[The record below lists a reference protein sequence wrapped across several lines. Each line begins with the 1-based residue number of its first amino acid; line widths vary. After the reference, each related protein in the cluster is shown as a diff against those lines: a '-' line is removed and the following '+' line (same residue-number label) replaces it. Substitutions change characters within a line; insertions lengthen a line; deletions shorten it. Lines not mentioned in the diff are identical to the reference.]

1 MAQLLQRWRYPY
13 LTLVGTLTVF
23 FGYQC
28 LYQLK
33 IEQDN
38 RSMDA
43 DNAGQM
49 LIEEELER
57 LFPSQDSL
65 LVAAHRQ
72 GGFLDEAGKK
82 IVTRMAAEFVEVD
95 GVTGVT
101 SIADTGFSI
110 SSAIDGLLISE
121 DRKTCGL
128 QITLADFSDKG
139 ESLSTAID
147 EIRTVADR
155 FAIDG
160 VKTFVS
166 GLSVQ
171 KDETGRLVRA
181 DQRFFAPLSF
191 LVLGC
196 VLLLIT
202 RRPSGLIIPLLV
214 AAVTICWTLGILTL
228 SGFTLNMITSLL
240 QPVIMTLAIATTIH
254 IYIEWLHGNKGGRF
268 ERIAAAVKNLWR
280 PCLFASLTTAAGFL
294 SLLAS
299 DTPAVRQFGLFAA
312 IGVAIAYLLG
322 ITGLAVGLTFVK
334 APKTLAKSI
343 PDHSAKRPPRGILE
357 RFLDRVWR
365 LSVQRSRWIVVAMMV
380 ITVVSLFGI
389 SKVRSNTDLL
399 NYIGSDSRL
408 HQDTRFIDENLTGV
422 NTIELLIQR
431 SDGGPITSFEQIE
444 MIGEFQ
450 DHLDQLD
457 YVRHSTSVADGLSTA
472 VVFGGNSSDSTEDEE
487 SLFDVTDFLSADQET
502 ARITLHC
509 NAIGSALGA
518 ELVDKVRA
526 AANEILGEEFKMR
539 EAGDFYRVISESNQI
554 VRSQITS
561 FAIAIVLILI
571 AIGVVFRSLL
581 LMLLAIIPNV
591 IPLLMMAAIM
601 GFAGIELSIGTA
613 MIASVVIGVAVD
625 DTIHYLAAFQKSYHG
640 NCRET
645 LRLTTRTTG
654 YALTATTLALSIGF
668 WVAIF
673 GSFQPTVHFA
683 LLSGL
688 TMWFALINDLLV
700 LPACMNLVYR
710 RKESRS
716 NGAV

>member
-1 MAQLLQRWRYPY
+1 MSLFLQRWRNLY
-13 LTLVGTLTVF
+13 LTAVSVLTVF

-28 LYQLK
+28 LNNLEV
-33 IEQDN
+33 EQDN

-49 LIEEELER
+49 LIEEELDR
-57 LFPSQDSL
+57 IFPSSDSL

-72 GGFLDEAGKK
+72 DGLLDADGKHMIETMAAGFLEIDA
-82 IVTRMAAEFVEVD
+82 VTAVI
-95 GVTGVT
+95 
-101 SIADTGFSI
+101 SIADTDFAI
-110 SSAIDGLLISE
+110 SSAIEGLLISK
-121 DRKTCGL
+121 DGRTCGF
-128 QITLADFSDKG
+128 QFTLKDFSDEG
-139 ESLSTAID
+139 QSLSAAID
-147 EIRTVADR
+147 EIRAVADR
-155 FAIDG
+155 FASDG
-160 VKTFVS
+160 VETFVS

-171 KDETGRLVRA
+171 KDESGRLIRA
-181 DQRFFAPLSF
+181 DQRFFAPVSF

-202 RRPSGLIIPLLV
+202 RRLSGLIIPLLV

-228 SGFTLNMITSLL
+228 SGFPLNMITSLL

-254 IYIEWLHGNKGGRF
+254 IYIEWLHSDEMDRF
-268 ERIAAAVKNLWR
+268 ERIATAVKNLWR

-299 DTPAVRQFGLFAA
+299 NTPAVRQFGLFAA

-322 ITGLAVGLTFVK
+322 ISGLAVGLTFVK
-334 APKTLAKSI
+334 APVVSTKSSQVL
-343 PDHSAKRPPRGILE
+343 PAKRLPMSLLD
-357 RFLDRVWR
+357 RFLDGVWR
-365 LSVQRSRWIVVAMMV
+365 LSVNHSQLIVVAMIAV
-380 ITVVSLFGI
+380 TALSLFGM
-389 SKVRSNTDLL
+389 SKVHSNTDLL

-431 SDGGPITSFEQIE
+431 SNGGPITSFEQLETIAD
-444 MIGEFQ
+444 FQ
-450 DHLDQLD
+450 DRLDQLS
-457 YVRHSTSVADGLSTA
+457 YVRHSISVADGLSTE
-472 VVFGGNSSDSTEDEE
+472 VVFGGSSSDSSEGDDG
-487 SLFDVTDFLSADQET
+487 LFDITDFLSANQET

-518 ELVDKVRA
+518 ELVDEIRETGR
-526 AANEILGEEFKMR
+526 EILGTDFTMR
-539 EAGDFYRVISESNQI
+539 EAGDFYRVVSESNQI
-554 VRSQITS
+554 VRTQITS
-561 FAIAIVLILI
+561 FAIAVVLILI

-625 DTIHYLAAFQKSYHG
+625 DTIHYLAAFRKNYRG
-640 NCRET
+640 NNCREA
-645 LRLTTRTTG
+645 LRATTRTTG

-700 LPACMNLVYR
+700 LPACMNLVYAH
-710 RKESRS
+710 KDS
-716 NGAV
+716 AVA